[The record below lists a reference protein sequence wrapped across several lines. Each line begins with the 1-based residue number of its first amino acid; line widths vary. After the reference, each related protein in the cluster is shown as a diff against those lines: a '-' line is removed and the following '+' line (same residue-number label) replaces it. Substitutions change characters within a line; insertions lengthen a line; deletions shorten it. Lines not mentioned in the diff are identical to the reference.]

1 MAAVVALGVL
11 GPLLLEGDSGPV
23 RIGSVRQRRLL
34 AALAAHL
41 GRSVDVARLADMV
54 WADQVPADP
63 AGAVQTNVAR
73 LRRLLPGGIRL
84 TTSPDGYR
92 LDADRASVDVTA
104 FADHL
109 AAAATLDDPVA
120 RRDRLGTALALWR
133 GSPYPE
139 LDHHAVAPEVAQLAE
154 LRAGAVQQHA
164 EALLATG
171 RAAEAVAE
179 LVELVAAEPLR
190 EGAVGVLMQALV
202 AGGRQGDALAVFA
215 RLRSRLA
222 DELGLDPSPQ
232 LRELEQRVLR
242 QELPVPGIPVAAG
255 PEPTARTG
263 ASRPRVPL
271 SSFVGRAAD
280 LARVVDAVRRCRV
293 VSLCGPGGVG
303 KTRSPARRRSGRR
316 PLRRRRAVRRVR

>member
-73 LRRLLPGGIRL
+73 LRRLLPDSIRL
-84 TTSPDGYR
+84 ATSPDGYR
-92 LDADRASVDVTA
+92 LDADRANVDVTA

-154 LRAGAVQQHA
+154 LR
-164 EALLATG
+164 
-171 RAAEAVAE
+171 
-179 LVELVAAEPLR
+179 
-190 EGAVGVLMQALV
+190 
-202 AGGRQGDALAVFA
+202 GDHDAA
-215 RLRSRLA
+215 RLAGERASSS
-222 DELGLDPSPQ
+222 PSP
-232 LRELEQRVLR
+232 
-242 QELPVPGIPVAAG
+242 PSP
-255 PEPTARTG
+255 PTSWRW
-263 ASRPRVPL
+263 S
-271 SSFVGRAAD
+271 
-280 LARVVDAVRRCRV
+280 
-293 VSLCGPGGVG
+293 
-303 KTRSPARRRSGRR
+303 
-316 PLRRRRAVRRVR
+316 